1 MPEFLASD
9 LPCNDGTVRVGSSQE
24 SVTNAVQSA
33 SPAAHT
39 QLACYT
45 LLRMASKDKGRKE
58 VKKKPK
64 PKPKAE
70 PRKREEW
77 ISNAKPP
84 AQS

>member
-1 MPEFLASD
+1 MSIRF
-9 LPCNDGTVRVGSSQE
+9 
-24 SVTNAVQSA
+24 
-33 SPAAHT
+33 SPPTPHKT
-39 QLACYT
+39 LACYT
-45 LLRMASKDKGRKE
+45 LFRMASKDKGRKE

-70 PRKREEW
+70 PGRKREEW

>member
-1 MPEFLASD
+1 
-9 LPCNDGTVRVGSSQE
+9 
-24 SVTNAVQSA
+24 
-33 SPAAHT
+33 
-39 QLACYT
+39 
-45 LLRMASKDKGRKE
+45 MASKDKGRKE